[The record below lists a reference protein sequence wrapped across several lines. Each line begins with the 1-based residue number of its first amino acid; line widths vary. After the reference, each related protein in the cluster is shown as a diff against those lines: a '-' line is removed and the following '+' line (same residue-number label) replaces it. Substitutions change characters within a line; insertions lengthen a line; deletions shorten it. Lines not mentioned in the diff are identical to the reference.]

1 MTIKMLPNKSNSG
14 LNILRSAIF
23 CVVLSLT
30 LWSPGTLNINTTF
43 EANTFATST
52 AFAATAPDTSGGIVP
67 CGRETDNPKTANNET
82 DACTLCHLALIAN
95 NFILFIFGIA
105 SACALLAFMVASLL
119 YIFAG
124 ANPVSKSQGKEA
136 ITNIIKGYVVIFCA
150 WLIVDFVLSAW
161 GFIDPL
167 GGEWSVVCL
176 FATLF

>member
-1 MTIKMLPNKSNSG
+1 MLPKKNNSHF
-14 LNILRSAIF
+14 NILRPAIF
-23 CVVLSLT
+23 CAVLSLI
-30 LWSPGTLNINTTF
+30 LWGPGVLNTNTAF
-43 EANTFATST
+43 ETNTFATST

-105 SACALLAFMVASLL
+105 SACALLAFMVASL
-119 YIFAG
+119 IFVFAS
-124 ANPVSKSQGKEA
+124 ANPANKSQARKA
-136 ITNIIKGYVVIFCA
+136 VINIVQGYAVIFCA

-167 GGEWSVVCL
+167 GGEWSVVCNL
-176 FATLF
+176 FDLGIL

>member
-1 MTIKMLPNKSNSG
+1 MLPKKNNSHF
-14 LNILRSAIF
+14 NILRPAIF
-23 CVVLSLT
+23 CAVLSLI
-30 LWSPGTLNINTTF
+30 LCGSGALNTNTAF
-43 EANTFATST
+43 ETNTFTTSN

-67 CGRETDNPKTANNET
+67 CGRETDNPKTASNET

-105 SACALLAFMVASLL
+105 SACALLAFLVASLL

-167 GGEWSVVCL
+167 GGEWSVVCNL
-176 FATLF
+176 FGLSGIL

>member
-1 MTIKMLPNKSNSG
+1 MLPKKNNSNF
-14 LNILRSAIF
+14 NILRSAIF
-23 CVVLSLT
+23 CAILSLT
-30 LWSPGTLNINTTF
+30 LLGGGDLNTN
-43 EANTFATST
+43 T
-52 AFAATAPDTSGGIVP
+52 AFETNISATNTALAATAPDTNGGIVP

-136 ITNIIKGYVVIFCA
+136 VINIVKGYVVIFCA

-176 FATLF
+176 FAILF